1 MNVLKYLDGLD
12 LVSILI
18 VQFVW
23 EEEQSNKVEQNI
35 AAGLIE
41 V

>member
-1 MNVLKYLDGLD
+1 MLKYLDGLD
-12 LVSILI
+12 LISILI

-35 AAGLIE
+35 APGLIE
-41 V
+41 VGA